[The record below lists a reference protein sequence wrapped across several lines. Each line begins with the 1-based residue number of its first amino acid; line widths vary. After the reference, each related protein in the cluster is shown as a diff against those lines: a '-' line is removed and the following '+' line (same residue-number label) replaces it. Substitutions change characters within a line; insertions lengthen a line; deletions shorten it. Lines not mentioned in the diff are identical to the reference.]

1 MALLLQ
7 KILFNGII
15 IMAVFL
21 QQIYKTGDT
30 NMSNSTYTNKINTV
44 ISEVKKAVIGKDAII
59 IKVLLAVL
67 CKGHVLIE
75 DIPGVGKTTLALA
88 FSKAL
93 SLEHN
98 RMQFTPDVLPSD
110 VTGFSVYNKSTGK
123 FEFRP
128 GVAFCNL
135 FLADEIN
142 RTSSKT
148 QSALLEL
155 MEEKSI
161 TVDGNTYKLP
171 EPYTVIATQNPIG
184 SAGTHN
190 LPDSQLDR
198 FMIKLSMGYPDF
210 KGEVDILKSKY
221 NANPLESVRSVA
233 DSSFILELQDYIS
246 NVYVDDRIYEYVVS
260 LSEATRN
267 HPMIKLGVSP
277 RGTLAL
283 MQLSKG
289 IAVAMGRDY
298 VIPEDI
304 SYICGDVFE
313 HRIMLNSKAKFSD
326 VSASDVIS
334 DILKSVPVPGISEPR
349 R

>member
-1 MALLLQ
+1 MDKKYYSKQINA
-7 KILFNGII
+7 IL
-15 IMAVFL
+15 
-21 QQIYKTGDT
+21 
-30 NMSNSTYTNKINTV
+30 
-44 ISEVKKAVIGKDAII
+44 SEVKKAVIGKDQII
-59 IKVLLAVL
+59 IKVLLAIL

-110 VTGFSVYNKSTGK
+110 VTGFSIYNKNTNT
-123 FEFRP
+123 FEFRK

-161 TVDGNTYKLP
+161 TVDGVTYGLP

-210 KGEVDILKSKY
+210 NGEVSILKSKA
-221 NANPLESVRSVA
+221 NENPLVNVNPIA
-233 DSSFILELQDYIS
+233 DTNTILALQEYIS
-246 NVYVDDRIYEYVVS
+246 NIYIDDRIYEYIVS
-260 LSEATRN
+260 LSAATRN
-267 HPMIKLGVSP
+267 HPMIKLGISP

-283 MQLSKG
+283 MNISRG

-298 VIPEDI
+298 VIPDDI
-304 SYICGDVFE
+304 SYICKDVFE
-313 HRIMLNSKAKFSD
+313 HRIMLSSKAKLSEIT
-326 VSASDVIS
+326 AG
-334 DILKSVPVPGISEPR
+334 DIINEIIKSVSVPKIAKG
-349 R
+349 

>member
-1 MALLLQ
+1 
-7 KILFNGII
+7 
-15 IMAVFL
+15 
-21 QQIYKTGDT
+21 
-30 NMSNSTYTNKINTV
+30 MSNNYYAKQITDIV
-44 ISEVKKAVIGKDAII
+44 AEVKKAVIGKDAII
-59 IKVLLAVL
+59 IKTLLAIL
-67 CKGHVLIE
+67 CKGHILIE
-75 DIPGVGKTTLALA
+75 DIPGVGKTTMALA

-93 SLEHN
+93 SLDHN

-110 VTGFSVYNKSTGK
+110 ITGFSVFNKMKNS

-210 KGEVDILKSKY
+210 EDEVAILKAKY
-221 NANPLESVRSVA
+221 NAAPLESVQPVVNAS
-233 DSSFILELQDYIS
+233 IINELQEHIASIYI
-246 NVYVDDRIYEYVVS
+246 DDRVYEYIVK
-260 LSEATRN
+260 LSAATRN
-267 HPMIKLGVSP
+267 HPLVKLGISP

-283 MQLSKG
+283 MQISKG

-298 VIPEDI
+298 VIPDDV
-304 SYICGDVFE
+304 SYICRDVFE
-313 HRIMLNSKAKFSD
+313 HRIILSSKAKLSD
-326 VSASDVIS
+326 MTASDI
-334 DILKSVPVPGISEPR
+334 INEIIKKTPAPGISES
-349 R
+349 

>member
-1 MALLLQ
+1 MNKTYYTDQINA
-7 KILFNGII
+7 II
-15 IMAVFL
+15 
-21 QQIYKTGDT
+21 T
-30 NMSNSTYTNKINTV
+30 
-44 ISEVKKAVIGKDAII
+44 EVKKAVIGKDAII
-59 IKVLLAVL
+59 IKVLLAML
-67 CKGHVLIE
+67 CKGHILIE

-110 VTGFSVYNKSTGK
+110 VTGFSIYNKTTGK

-210 KGEVDILKSKY
+210 DGEVSILKAKQ
-221 NANPLESVRSVA
+221 NINPLDRVIPVA
-233 DSSFILELQDYIS
+233 DADFINELQEYIS
-246 NVYVDDRIYEYVVS
+246 NVYVDDRIYEYIVS
-260 LSEATRN
+260 VSAATRN
-267 HPMIKLGVSP
+267 HPMLKLGVSP
-277 RGTLAL
+277 RGTLSL

-304 SYICGDVFE
+304 SYICNDVFE
-313 HRIMLNSKAKFSD
+313 HRILLNSKAKLSD
-326 VSASDVIS
+326 TSPS
-334 DILKSVPVPGISEPR
+334 DIISEILKTVPVPGISGK
-349 R
+349 

>member
-1 MALLLQ
+1 MNKNYYSTQ
-7 KILFNGII
+7 INKILN
-15 IMAVFL
+15 
-21 QQIYKTGDT
+21 
-30 NMSNSTYTNKINTV
+30 
-44 ISEVKKAVIGKDAII
+44 EVKKAVIGKDQII
-59 IKVLLAVL
+59 IKVLLAIL

-88 FSKAL
+88 FSKVL

-110 VTGFSVYNKSTGK
+110 VTGFSIYNKKNNT

-161 TVDGNTYKLP
+161 TVDGVTYKLP

-198 FMIKLSMGYPDF
+198 FMLKLSMGYPDF
-210 KGEVDILKSKY
+210 SGEVSILKSKSTD
-221 NANPLESVRSVA
+221 NPLENVNPVA
-233 DSSFILELQDYIS
+233 DADFILELQEYVSNIYI
-246 NVYVDDRIYEYVVS
+246 DDRIYEYIVTLAS
-260 LSEATRN
+260 ATRN
-267 HPMIKLGVSP
+267 HPMLKLGISP

-283 MQLSKG
+283 MNISKG
-289 IAVAMGRDY
+289 IAAAMGREY
-298 VIPEDI
+298 VIPDDI
-304 SYICGDVFE
+304 SYICRDVFE
-313 HRIMLNSKAKFSD
+313 HRIMLNSKAKLSE
-326 VSASDVIS
+326 VTAGNVINE
-334 DILKSVPVPGISEPR
+334 IIKSVTVPGISKR
-349 R
+349 

>member
-1 MALLLQ
+1 MDNT
-7 KILFNGII
+7 IYT
-15 IMAVFL
+15 
-21 QQIYKTGDT
+21 QQINHIVK
-30 NMSNSTYTNKINTV
+30 
-44 ISEVKKAVIGKDAII
+44 EVKKAVIGKDDII
-59 IKVLLAVL
+59 IKVLLAIL
-67 CKGHVLIE
+67 CKGHILIE

-110 VTGFSVYNKSTGK
+110 VTGFSVYNKTKNS

-161 TVDGNTYKLP
+161 TVDGSTYKLP

-210 KGEVDILKSKY
+210 SGEVSILKTKY
-221 NANPLESVRSVA
+221 NANPLDEVRPVA
-233 DSSFILELQDYIS
+233 DSAALMKMQEYIS
-246 NVYVDDRIYEYVVS
+246 NVYVDDRIYEYIVA
-260 LSEATRN
+260 LSAATRN
-267 HPMIKLGVSP
+267 DPMLKLGVSP

-298 VIPEDI
+298 VIPDDV
-304 SYICGDVFE
+304 SFICSDVFE
-313 HRIMLNSKAKFSD
+313 HRVILNSKAKLSD
-326 VSASDVIS
+326 LTPKTVIEN
-334 DILKSVPVPGISEPR
+334 IIKSVPVPGIAAPQR
-349 R
+349 KAQ

>member
-1 MALLLQ
+1 MNNQYYA
-7 KILFNGII
+7 K
-15 IMAVFL
+15 
-21 QQIYKTGDT
+21 QIND
-30 NMSNSTYTNKINTV
+30 IV
-44 ISEVKKAVIGKDAII
+44 AEIKKAVIGKDAII
-59 IKVLLAVL
+59 IKTLLAIL
-67 CKGHVLIE
+67 CKGHILIE
-75 DIPGVGKTTLALA
+75 DIPGVGKTTMALA

-93 SLEHN
+93 SLDHN

-110 VTGFSVYNKSTGK
+110 ITGFSVYNKMKNT

-198 FMIKLSMGYPDF
+198 FMIKLSMGYPEFED
-210 KGEVDILKSKY
+210 EVAILKAKY
-221 NANPLESVRSVA
+221 NAAPLENVQPVVNAR
-233 DSSFILELQDYIS
+233 IINELQEHIASIYI
-246 NVYVDDRIYEYVVS
+246 DDRVYEYIVK
-260 LSEATRN
+260 LSAATRN
-267 HPMIKLGVSP
+267 HPLIKLGISP

-283 MQLSKG
+283 MQISKG

-298 VIPEDI
+298 VIPDDV
-304 SYICGDVFE
+304 SYICRDVFE
-313 HRIMLNSKAKFSD
+313 HRIILSSKAKLSD
-326 VSASDVIS
+326 MTASDI
-334 DILKSVPVPGISEPR
+334 INEIIKKTPAPGISES
-349 R
+349 

>member
-1 MALLLQ
+1 MNNYQ
-7 KILFNGII
+7 HKITDIVN
-15 IMAVFL
+15 
-21 QQIYKTGDT
+21 
-30 NMSNSTYTNKINTV
+30 
-44 ISEVKKAVIGKDAII
+44 EVKKAVIGKDQII
-59 IKVLLAVL
+59 IKVLLAIL
-67 CKGHVLIE
+67 CKGHILVE

-110 VTGFSVYNKSTGK
+110 VTGFSVYNKQTNN
-123 FEFRP
+123 FEFRK

-171 EPYTVIATQNPIG
+171 QPYTVIATQNPIG

-210 KGEVDILKSKY
+210 QGEVAILKSKF
-221 NANPLESVRSVA
+221 NANPLNAVRAVA
-233 DSSFILELQDYIS
+233 NADIILELQEYIS
-246 NVYVDDRIYEYVVS
+246 NIYIDDRIYDYIVS
-260 LSEATRN
+260 LSAATRN
-267 HPMIKLGVSP
+267 HPMLKLGISP

-283 MQLSKG
+283 MQISKG

-298 VIPEDI
+298 VIPDDVG
-304 SYICGDVFE
+304 YICADVFS
-313 HRIMLNSKAKFSD
+313 HRLMLSSKAKLSET
-326 VSASDVIS
+326 SAESIVA
-334 DILKSVPVPGISEPR
+334 DIIRKVPAPGISAKG
-349 R
+349 

>member
-1 MALLLQ
+1 M
-7 KILFNGII
+7 NTSYYTS
-15 IMAVFL
+15 
-21 QQIYKTGDT
+21 QI
-30 NMSNSTYTNKINTV
+30 NNI
-44 ISEVKKAVIGKDAII
+44 ISEVKKAVIGKDAVV
-59 IKVLLAVL
+59 IKVLLAVI
-67 CKGHVLIE
+67 CKGHILIE

-110 VTGFSVYNKSTGK
+110 VTGFSIYNKNK
-123 FEFRP
+123 NQFEFRP

-155 MEEKSI
+155 MEEKRI

-198 FMIKLSMGYPDF
+198 FMIKLSMGYPEAKD
-210 KGEVDILKSKY
+210 EISILKSRY
-221 NANPLESVRSVA
+221 DCNPLDNVRAVA
-233 DSSFILELQDYIS
+233 DANTIIQLQEAVSSIYI
-246 NVYVDDRIYEYVVS
+246 DDKVYEYIVR
-260 LSEATRN
+260 LSSATRN
-267 HPMIKLGVSP
+267 HPMLKLGISP

-283 MQLSKG
+283 TQIAKG
-289 IAVAMGRDY
+289 IALAMGRNY
-298 VIPEDI
+298 VIPDDVI
-304 SYICGDVFE
+304 FICHDVFG
-313 HRIMLNSKAKFSD
+313 HRIILNSKAKLSEKTAD
-326 VSASDVIS
+326 
-334 DILKSVPVPGISEPR
+334 DIIQEIIKNTPAPQIAPPKR
-349 R
+349 

>member
-1 MALLLQ
+1 MNNSYYA
-7 KILFNGII
+7 K
-15 IMAVFL
+15 
-21 QQIYKTGDT
+21 QIND
-30 NMSNSTYTNKINTV
+30 V
-44 ISEVKKAVIGKDAII
+44 VAEVKKAVIGKDAII
-59 IKVLLAVL
+59 IKTLLAIL
-67 CKGHVLIE
+67 CKGHILIE

-110 VTGFSVYNKSTGK
+110 VTGFNVFNKTK
-123 FEFRP
+123 NTFEFRP

-155 MEEKSI
+155 MEEKRI

-210 KGEVDILKSKY
+210 GGEVAILKAKFNSDPLSQVNEVA
-221 NANPLESVRSVA
+221 NARM
-233 DSSFILELQDYIS
+233 IIELQDYIS
-246 NVYVDDRIYEYVVS
+246 NIYIDDRIYEYIVQ
-260 LSEATRN
+260 LSAATRN
-267 HPMIKLGVSP
+267 HPMIKLGISP

-283 MQLSKG
+283 MQISKG
-289 IAVAMGRDY
+289 IAAAMGRNY
-298 VIPEDI
+298 VIPDDVV
-304 SYICGDVFE
+304 YICGDVFE
-313 HRIMLNSKAKFSD
+313 HRIILSSKAKLSE
-326 VSASDVIS
+326 VSASDIIA
-334 DILKSVPVPGISEPR
+334 DIIKKVPAPGISEIKV
-349 R
+349 

>member
-1 MALLLQ
+1 M
-7 KILFNGII
+7 N
-15 IMAVFL
+15 
-21 QQIYKTGDT
+21 
-30 NMSNSTYTNKINTV
+30 NSYYTNQINA
-44 ISEVKKAVIGKDAII
+44 ILSEVKKAVVGKDTII
-59 IKVLLAVL
+59 IKVLLAIL

-110 VTGFSVYNKSTGK
+110 VTGFSIYNKASGK

-161 TVDGNTYKLP
+161 TVDGVTYKLP

-198 FMIKLSMGYPDF
+198 FMIKLSMGYPEFSD
-210 KGEVDILKSKY
+210 EVSILKNKFNS
-221 NANPLESVRSVA
+221 NPLDAVKSVA
-233 DSSFILELQDYIS
+233 DADSIIALQEYIS
-246 NVYVDDRIYEYVVS
+246 NIYIDDRIYEYIVA
-260 LSEATRN
+260 LAAATRN

-283 MQLSKG
+283 MQISKG

-298 VIPEDI
+298 VIPDDI
-304 SYICGDVFE
+304 AYICSDVFE
-313 HRIMLNSKAKFSD
+313 HRIMLSSKAKMAD
-326 VSASDVIS
+326 ITASGVIS
-334 DILKSVPVPGISEPR
+334 ELLKSVPVPGIGTPQR
-349 R
+349 

>member
-1 MALLLQ
+1 MNKLTCA
-7 KILFNGII
+7 K
-15 IMAVFL
+15 
-21 QQIYKTGDT
+21 QIND
-30 NMSNSTYTNKINTV
+30 IV
-44 ISEVKKAVIGKDAII
+44 AEVKKAVIGKDNIV
-59 IKVLLAVL
+59 IKTLLAIL
-67 CKGHVLIE
+67 CKGHILIE
-75 DIPGVGKTTLALA
+75 DIPGVGKTTMALA

-93 SLEHN
+93 ALEHN

-110 VTGFSVYNKSTGK
+110 ITGFSVYNKTK
-123 FEFRP
+123 NAFEFHP

-210 KGEVDILKSKY
+210 EGEVAILKAKY
-221 NANPLESVRSVA
+221 NSMPLENVCEVA
-233 DSSFILELQDYIS
+233 NARIINELQ
-246 NVYVDDRIYEYVVS
+246 E
-260 LSEATRN
+260 
-267 HPMIKLGVSP
+267 
-277 RGTLAL
+277 
-283 MQLSKG
+283 
-289 IAVAMGRDY
+289 
-298 VIPEDI
+298 
-304 SYICGDVFE
+304 
-313 HRIMLNSKAKFSD
+313 
-326 VSASDVIS
+326 
-334 DILKSVPVPGISEPR
+334 
-349 R
+349 

>member
-1 MALLLQ
+1 MDNKNYTQ
-7 KILFNGII
+7 YI
-15 IMAVFL
+15 
-21 QQIYKTGDT
+21 
-30 NMSNSTYTNKINTV
+30 NSIVN
-44 ISEVKKAVIGKDAII
+44 EVKKAVIGKDRII
-59 IKVLLAVL
+59 LKTLLAIL
-67 CKGHVLIE
+67 CKGHILIE
-75 DIPGVGKTTLALA
+75 DIPGVGKTTLAIA

-98 RMQFTPDVLPSD
+98 RIQFTPDVLPSD
-110 VTGFSVYNKSTGK
+110 VTGFTIYNKAAGK

-128 GVAFCNL
+128 GAAFCNL

-155 MEEKSI
+155 MEEKNI
-161 TVDGNTYKLP
+161 TVDGKTYKLP

-210 KGEVDILKSKY
+210 NEEVSILKSKF
-221 NANPLESVRSVA
+221 NSNPLDTINPVVTPS
-233 DSSFILELQDYIS
+233 ILLSIQEYIS
-246 NVYVDDRIYEYVVS
+246 EIYVDDKIYEYIVS
-260 LSEATRN
+260 LSNATRN
-267 HPMIKLGVSP
+267 HPMIKLGISP

-289 IAVAMGRDY
+289 IAAAMGRDY
-298 VIPEDI
+298 VIPDDVA
-304 SYICGDVFE
+304 YICSDIFE
-313 HRIMLNSKAKFSD
+313 HRIILNSKAKLSEL
-326 VSASDVIS
+326 SASEVIA
-334 DILKSVPVPGISEPR
+334 DILKQTPIPGIASQQR
-349 R
+349 

>member
-1 MALLLQ
+1 MENQYYA
-7 KILFNGII
+7 K
-15 IMAVFL
+15 
-21 QQIYKTGDT
+21 QIND
-30 NMSNSTYTNKINTV
+30 IV
-44 ISEVKKAVIGKDAII
+44 AEVKKAVIGKDAII
-59 IKVLLAVL
+59 IKTLLAIL
-67 CKGHVLIE
+67 CKGHILIE
-75 DIPGVGKTTLALA
+75 DIPGVGKTTMALA

-93 SLEHN
+93 SLDHS

-110 VTGFSVYNKSTGK
+110 ITGFSVYNKAKNT

-155 MEEKSI
+155 MEEKCI

-198 FMIKLSMGYPDF
+198 FMLKLSMGYPDF
-210 KGEVDILKSKY
+210 NDEVAILKAKY
-221 NANPLESVRSVA
+221 NAAPLESVKPVVNAR
-233 DSSFILELQDYIS
+233 IINELQEYIAS
-246 NVYVDDRIYEYVVS
+246 IYVNDKVYGYIVG
-260 LSEATRN
+260 LSAATRN
-267 HPMIKLGVSP
+267 HPLIKLGISP

-283 MQLSKG
+283 MQISKG

-298 VIPEDI
+298 VIPDDV
-304 SYICGDVFE
+304 SYICRDVFE
-313 HRIMLNSKAKFSD
+313 HRIILSSKARLSEMTT
-326 VSASDVIS
+326 A
-334 DILKSVPVPGISEPR
+334 DIIEEIIKNTPVPGIAEN
-349 R
+349 

>member
-1 MALLLQ
+1 MNNNYSA
-7 KILFNGII
+7 
-15 IMAVFL
+15 
-21 QQIYKTGDT
+21 
-30 NMSNSTYTNKINTV
+30 KINS
-44 ISEVKKAVIGKDAII
+44 ILSEVKKAVIGKDQII
-59 IKVLLAVL
+59 VKVLLAIL

-75 DIPGVGKTTLALA
+75 DIPGVGKTTLALS

-110 VTGFSVYNKSTGK
+110 VTGFNVYNKAIGK

-161 TVDGNTYKLP
+161 TVDGRTYKLP

-210 KGEVDILKSKY
+210 SGEVSILKSKY
-221 NANPLESVRSVA
+221 NANPLDNVSAVA
-233 DSSFILELQDYIS
+233 DASTIIALQEYIS
-246 NVYVDDRIYEYVVS
+246 NIYVDDRIYEYIVS
-260 LSEATRN
+260 LSAATRN
-267 HPMIKLGVSP
+267 HPMVKLGVSP

-283 MQLSKG
+283 MQIAKG

-298 VIPEDI
+298 VIPDDI
-304 SYICGDVFE
+304 TYICRDVFE
-313 HRIMLNSKAKFSD
+313 HRIMLNSKAKLSD
-326 VSASDVIS
+326 VTAADVIA
-334 DILKSVPVPGISEPR
+334 DVIKSVPVPGIGSEGK
-349 R
+349 

>member
-1 MALLLQ
+1 MNKNYYSTQ
-7 KILFNGII
+7 INKILN
-15 IMAVFL
+15 
-21 QQIYKTGDT
+21 
-30 NMSNSTYTNKINTV
+30 
-44 ISEVKKAVIGKDAII
+44 EVKKVVIGKDQII
-59 IKVLLAVL
+59 IKVLLAIL

-88 FSKAL
+88 FSKVL

-110 VTGFSVYNKSTGK
+110 VTGFSIYNKKNNT

-161 TVDGNTYKLP
+161 TVDGVTYKLP

-198 FMIKLSMGYPDF
+198 FMLKLSMGYPDF
-210 KGEVDILKSKY
+210 SGEVSILKSKSTD
-221 NANPLESVRSVA
+221 NPLENVNPVA
-233 DSSFILELQDYIS
+233 DADFILELQEYVSNIYI
-246 NVYVDDRIYEYVVS
+246 DDRIYEYIVTLAS
-260 LSEATRN
+260 ATRN
-267 HPMIKLGVSP
+267 HPMLKLGISP

-283 MQLSKG
+283 MNISKG
-289 IAVAMGRDY
+289 IAAAMGREY
-298 VIPEDI
+298 VIPDDI
-304 SYICGDVFE
+304 SYICRDVFE
-313 HRIMLNSKAKFSD
+313 HRIMLNSKAKLSE
-326 VSASDVIS
+326 VTAGNVINE
-334 DILKSVPVPGISEPR
+334 IIKSVTVPGISKR
-349 R
+349 

>member
-1 MALLLQ
+1 MD
-7 KILFNGII
+7 KKYYSNRINGI
-15 IMAVFL
+15 L
-21 QQIYKTGDT
+21 
-30 NMSNSTYTNKINTV
+30 
-44 ISEVKKAVIGKDAII
+44 SEVKKAVVGKDQII
-59 IKVLLAVL
+59 IKVLLTIL

-110 VTGFSVYNKSTGK
+110 VTGFSIYNKNTGN
-123 FEFRP
+123 FEFRK

-161 TVDGNTYKLP
+161 TVDGMTYHLP

-198 FMIKLSMGYPDF
+198 FMLKLSMGYPDF
-210 KGEVDILKSKY
+210 SGEVSILKSKSRI
-221 NANPLESVRSVA
+221 NPLAEVKPVA
-233 DSSFILELQDYIS
+233 NADMILELQEYIS
-246 NVYVDDRIYEYVVS
+246 NIYIDDRIYEYIVS
-260 LSEATRN
+260 LSTATRN
-267 HPMIKLGVSP
+267 HPMLKLGISP

-283 MQLSKG
+283 MNISRG

-298 VIPEDI
+298 VIPDDV
-304 SYICGDVFE
+304 SYICHDVFE
-313 HRIMLNSKAKFSD
+313 HRLMLNSKAKLAELTTGSI
-326 VSASDVIS
+326 VNE
-334 DILKSVPVPGISEPR
+334 ILKTVSVPKITKG
-349 R
+349 

>member
-1 MALLLQ
+1 MNNSCLNYGTH
-7 KILFNGII
+7 IN
-15 IMAVFL
+15 
-21 QQIYKTGDT
+21 TGDT
-30 NMSNSTYTNKINTV
+30 NMNNSTYTNKINTV

-221 NANPLESVRSVA
+221 NANPLDNVRSVA

-260 LSEATRN
+260 LSEATRK

-326 VSASDVIS
+326 VSASEIITE
-334 DILKSVPVPGISEPR
+334 ILKSVPVPGISEPR

>member
-1 MALLLQ
+1 M
-7 KILFNGII
+7 N
-15 IMAVFL
+15 
-21 QQIYKTGDT
+21 
-30 NMSNSTYTNKINTV
+30 NSYYTNQ
-44 ISEVKKAVIGKDAII
+44 ISTILTEVKKAVIGKDSII
-59 IKVLLAVL
+59 IKVLLAIL

-110 VTGFSVYNKSTGK
+110 VTGFSVYNKNNGK
-123 FEFRP
+123 LEFRP

-155 MEEKSI
+155 MEEKRI
-161 TVDGNTYKLP
+161 TVDGNTYNLP
-171 EPYTVIATQNPIG
+171 DPYTVIATQNPIG

-198 FMIKLSMGYPDF
+198 FMIRLSMGYPDF
-210 KGEVDILKSKY
+210 NGEVAILKSKF
-221 NANPLESVRSVA
+221 NSCPLDSVRSVA
-233 DSSFILELQDYIS
+233 DASSIIKLQKYIS
-246 NVYVDDRIYEYVVS
+246 EVYIDDRIYEYMVA
-260 LSEATRN
+260 LSAATRN

-283 MQLSKG
+283 MQISKG

-298 VIPEDI
+298 VIPDDI
-304 SYICGDVFE
+304 SFICNDVFE
-313 HRIMLNSKAKFSD
+313 HRIILSSKAKLSD
-326 VSASDVIS
+326 TSAADIIS
-334 DILKSVPVPGISEPR
+334 EILKKVPVPGIAPSKG
-349 R
+349 

>member
-1 MALLLQ
+1 M
-7 KILFNGII
+7 NNN
-15 IMAVFL
+15 
-21 QQIYKTGDT
+21 Y
-30 NMSNSTYTNKINTV
+30 YTNQINTIV
-44 ISEVKKAVIGKDAII
+44 NEVKKAVIGKDAII
-59 IKVLLAVL
+59 IKTLLAIL
-67 CKGHVLIE
+67 CKGHILIE

-93 SLEHN
+93 SLDHN
-98 RMQFTPDVLPSD
+98 RMQFTPDVRPS
-110 VTGFSVYNKSTGK
+110 VLTGFSVYNKANGK

-198 FMIKLSMGYPDF
+198 FMIKLSMGYPDI
-210 KGEVDILKSKY
+210 EASADMAQLLPWS
-221 NANPLESVRSVA
+221 LE
-233 DSSFILELQDYIS
+233 
-246 NVYVDDRIYEYVVS
+246 
-260 LSEATRN
+260 RN
-267 HPMIKLGVSP
+267 WKK
-277 RGTLAL
+277 T
-283 MQLSKG
+283 
-289 IAVAMGRDY
+289 
-298 VIPEDI
+298 
-304 SYICGDVFE
+304 
-313 HRIMLNSKAKFSD
+313 
-326 VSASDVIS
+326 
-334 DILKSVPVPGISEPR
+334 
-349 R
+349 

>member
-1 MALLLQ
+1 MNNIDYT
-7 KILFNGII
+7 KII
-15 IMAVFL
+15 
-21 QQIYKTGDT
+21 
-30 NMSNSTYTNKINTV
+30 NSV

-67 CKGHVLIE
+67 CKGHILIE

-110 VTGFSVYNKSTGK
+110 VTGFSVYNKATGN
-123 FEFRP
+123 FEFRE

-161 TVDGNTYKLP
+161 TVDGKTYKLP

-210 KGEVDILKSKY
+210 KGEVDILKSKF
-221 NANPLESVRSVA
+221 NSNPLDTVKSVA
-233 DSSFILELQDYIS
+233 DAETILKLQEYIS
-246 NVYVDDRIYEYVVS
+246 NIYVDDRIYEYIVS
-260 LSEATRN
+260 LSTATRE
-267 HPMIKLGVSP
+267 HPMVKLGVSP

-304 SYICGDVFE
+304 AYILGDVFE
-313 HRIMLNSKAKFSD
+313 HRLMLNSKAKLSD
-326 VSASDVIS
+326 YTASDIIS
-334 DILKSVPVPGISEPR
+334 EILKSVPVPGLSDSR

>member
-1 MALLLQ
+1 M
-7 KILFNGII
+7 N
-15 IMAVFL
+15 
-21 QQIYKTGDT
+21 
-30 NMSNSTYTNKINTV
+30 NYTNQINSIV
-44 ISEVKKAVIGKDAII
+44 NEVKKAIVGKDSII
-59 IKVLLAVL
+59 IKVLLAIL
-67 CKGHVLIE
+67 CKGHILIE

-110 VTGFSVYNKSTGK
+110 VTGFNIYNKSTGN
-123 FEFRP
+123 FEFRK
-128 GVAFCNL
+128 GAAFCNL

-155 MEEKSI
+155 MEEKRI
-161 TVDGNTYKLP
+161 TVDGKTYKLP
-171 EPYTVIATQNPIG
+171 APYTVIATQNPIG
-184 SAGTHN
+184 SAGTHS

-210 KGEVDILKSKY
+210 GSEVNILKSKY
-221 NANPLESVRSVA
+221 NSNPLGLVNTVA
-233 DSSFILELQDYIS
+233 DASTIIQLQEYIS
-246 NVYVDDRIYEYVVS
+246 NIYVDDRIYEYIVA
-260 LSEATRN
+260 LSSATRN

-283 MQLSKG
+283 MQISKG

-298 VIPEDI
+298 VIPDDI
-304 SYICGDVFE
+304 AFICGDVFE
-313 HRIMLNSKAKFSD
+313 HRIMLNSKARLSD
-326 VSASDVIS
+326 VTASNVIS
-334 DILKSVPVPGISEPR
+334 DIIKSVPVPGIASSGR
-349 R
+349 

>member
-1 MALLLQ
+1 MNNTYYA
-7 KILFNGII
+7 K
-15 IMAVFL
+15 
-21 QQIYKTGDT
+21 QIND
-30 NMSNSTYTNKINTV
+30 V
-44 ISEVKKAVIGKDAII
+44 VAEVKKAVIGKDPII
-59 IKVLLAVL
+59 IKTLLAIL
-67 CKGHVLIE
+67 CKGHILIE

-110 VTGFSVYNKSTGK
+110 VTGFNVYNKVKNS

-210 KGEVDILKSKY
+210 GGEVAILKSKF
-221 NANPLESVRSVA
+221 NSNPLENVKEVA
-233 DSSFILELQDYIS
+233 NARMIMELQEYIS
-246 NVYVDDRIYEYVVS
+246 NIYVDDRIYEYIVQ
-260 LSEATRN
+260 LSAATRN

-283 MQLSKG
+283 MQISKG
-289 IAVAMGRDY
+289 IAAAMGRDY
-298 VIPEDI
+298 VIPDDI
-304 SYICGDVFE
+304 VYICGDVFE
-313 HRIMLNSKAKFSD
+313 HRIILNSKAKLSE
-326 VSASDVIS
+326 VSAASVIA
-334 DILKSVPVPGISEPR
+334 DILKKVPSPAISEKQV
-349 R
+349 

>member
-1 MALLLQ
+1 M
-7 KILFNGII
+7 NTS
-15 IMAVFL
+15 
-21 QQIYKTGDT
+21 Y
-30 NMSNSTYTNKINTV
+30 YTNQINN
-44 ISEVKKAVIGKDAII
+44 ILSEVKKAVIGKDAVI
-59 IKVLLAVL
+59 IKVLLAIL

-110 VTGFSVYNKSTGK
+110 VTGFSIYNKAKNT

-161 TVDGNTYKLP
+161 TVDGVTYRLP

-198 FMIKLSMGYPDF
+198 FMIKLSMGYPDSS
-210 KGEVDILKSKY
+210 GEVAILKSKY
-221 NANPLESVRSVA
+221 NANPLENVKSVA
-233 DSSFILELQDYIS
+233 DADSIRALQDAVA
-246 NVYVDDRIYEYVVS
+246 NVYVDDRIYEYIVA
-260 LSEATRN
+260 LSAETRSN
-267 HPMIKLGVSP
+267 PLLKLGISP

-283 MQLSKG
+283 MQISKG
-289 IAVAMGRDY
+289 IAMAMGRSY
-298 VIPEDI
+298 VIPDDVVF
-304 SYICGDVFE
+304 ICHDVFE
-313 HRIMLNSKAKFSD
+313 HRIILNSKAKLAGKTAGD
-326 VSASDVIS
+326 IIS
-334 DILKSVPVPGISEPR
+334 DIIKKVPAPKISADR
-349 R
+349 G

>member
-1 MALLLQ
+1 M
-7 KILFNGII
+7 NTSYYTS
-15 IMAVFL
+15 
-21 QQIYKTGDT
+21 QI
-30 NMSNSTYTNKINTV
+30 NNI
-44 ISEVKKAVIGKDAII
+44 ISEVKKAVIGKDAVV

-67 CKGHVLIE
+67 CKGHILIE

-110 VTGFSVYNKSTGK
+110 VTGFSIYNKSK
-123 FEFRP
+123 NQFEFRP

-155 MEEKSI
+155 MEEKRI
-161 TVDGNTYKLP
+161 TVDGYTYKLP

-198 FMIKLSMGYPDF
+198 FMIKLSMGYPEAKD
-210 KGEVDILKSKY
+210 EISILKSRY
-221 NANPLESVRSVA
+221 DSNPLDDVKAVA
-233 DSSFILELQDYIS
+233 DANTIIQLQEAVSSIYI
-246 NVYVDDRIYEYVVS
+246 DDKVYEYIVS
-260 LSEATRN
+260 LSAATRN
-267 HPMIKLGVSP
+267 HPMLKLGISP

-283 MQLSKG
+283 TQIAKG
-289 IAVAMGRDY
+289 IALAMGRSY
-298 VIPEDI
+298 VIPDDVI
-304 SYICGDVFE
+304 FICHDVFG
-313 HRIMLNSKAKFSD
+313 HRIILNSKAKLSEKTAD
-326 VSASDVIS
+326 DIIQEIIKNTPAPKISAP
-334 DILKSVPVPGISEPR
+334 KR
-349 R
+349 

>member
-1 MALLLQ
+1 MENTYYA
-7 KILFNGII
+7 K
-15 IMAVFL
+15 
-21 QQIYKTGDT
+21 QINDIVT
-30 NMSNSTYTNKINTV
+30 
-44 ISEVKKAVIGKDAII
+44 EVKKAVIGKDAII
-59 IKVLLAVL
+59 IKTLLAIL
-67 CKGHVLIE
+67 CKGHILIE
-75 DIPGVGKTTLALA
+75 DIPGVGKTTMALA

-110 VTGFSVYNKSTGK
+110 ITGFSVFNKAK
-123 FEFRP
+123 NAFEFRP

-155 MEEKSI
+155 MEEKNI

-198 FMIKLSMGYPDF
+198 FMIKLSMGYPEFED
-210 KGEVDILKSKY
+210 EVSILKAKY
-221 NANPLESVRSVA
+221 NAAPLEKVYSVA
-233 DSSFILELQDYIS
+233 NAAIIMELQEYIAS
-246 NVYVDDRIYEYVVS
+246 IYVDDRVYEYIVR
-260 LSEATRN
+260 LSAATRN

-283 MQLSKG
+283 MQISKG
-289 IAVAMGRDY
+289 IAAAMGRDY
-298 VIPEDI
+298 VIPDDV
-304 SYICGDVFE
+304 SYICRDVFE
-313 HRIMLNSKAKFSD
+313 HRIILSSKAKLSD
-326 VSASDVIS
+326 LSEEAVINE
-334 DILKSVPVPGISEPR
+334 IIKSVKAPGIAES
-349 R
+349 